1 MKEKKWKKHPLF
13 DTCLIANALNPEL
26 IGHTFAPI
34 PSITLPTGPT
44 GVTGPT
50 GLMLSADNI
59 FVANG
64 SDAITTASFDPLP
77 MLSTI
82 TVNGTSLT
90 LASPGISVLTVGT
103 YYIIAKCTIQAPATL
118 VAAIAL
124 AVNGSAIPHTSSL
137 TAIPFPIIGTQ
148 IMTFAI
154 VNVPSNS
161 MITV

>member
-1 MKEKKWKKHPLF
+1 
-13 DTCLIANALNPEL
+13 
-26 IGHTFAPI
+26 
-34 PSITLPTGPT
+34 
-44 GVTGPT
+44 
-50 GLMLSADNI
+50 MLSADNI
-59 FVANG
+59 FVANS

-90 LASPGISVLTVGT
+90 LASPGISVLTAGT

-124 AVNGSAIPHTSSL
+124 AVNGSAIPFPT
-137 TAIPFPIIGTQ
+137 IPIIGTQ

-161 MITV
+161 MITVYNISPETATFGNASLGIFRIG